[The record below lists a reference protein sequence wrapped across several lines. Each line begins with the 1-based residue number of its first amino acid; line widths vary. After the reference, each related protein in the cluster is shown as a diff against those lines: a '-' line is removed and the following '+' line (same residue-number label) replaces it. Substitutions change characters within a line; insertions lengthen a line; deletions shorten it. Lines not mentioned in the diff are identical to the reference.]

1 MVSKALLW
9 GFILAGLLAA
19 LGFSVL
25 DLELLRRISDHQGD
39 PLVWTLFALA
49 VLPFTL
55 AGWAVPLAVAYRL
68 RYDLRIP
75 AGLPSGPGFLMAH
88 YRSPFWR
95 AYAALFAYS
104 LLFLLV
110 YLFVSNWWLVWAEL
124 GLLSYVSIRAYSRQR
139 RLNREQMVVFHPDH
153 VEIPPYGKIPRKDLS
168 FGVHEELTVLPK
180 RDQLCWWVTVNGQNW
195 KRCEL
200 REHAQAIADWLTN
213 HSSP

>member
-9 GFILAGLLAA
+9 SFILFGVLAA

-39 PLVWTLFALA
+39 PLVWTLFLLA
-49 VLPFTL
+49 VMPCTL

-68 RYDLRIP
+68 RYDRRNP
-75 AGLPSGPGFLMAH
+75 AGLPGGPGFLMAH

-95 AYAALFAYS
+95 AYASLFAYS

-110 YLFVSNWWLVWAEL
+110 YLFVSNWWVIALEL
-124 GLLSYVSIRAYSRQR
+124 ITLAYVSIRAFARQS
-139 RLNREQMVVFHPDH
+139 RLNRAQMVVFRSDH
-153 VEIPPYGKIPRKDLS
+153 VEIPPYGKIPRKDLT
-168 FGVHEELTVLPK
+168 FGVREELTVMPK

-213 HSSP
+213 HSTP